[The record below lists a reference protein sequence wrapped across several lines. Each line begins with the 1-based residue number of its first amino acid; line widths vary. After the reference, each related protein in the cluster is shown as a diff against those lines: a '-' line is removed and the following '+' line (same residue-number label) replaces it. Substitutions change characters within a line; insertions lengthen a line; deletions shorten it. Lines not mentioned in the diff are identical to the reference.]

1 MTHQAETFALKTRLA
16 LDYDTAVARTR
27 EALAAEGFGVI
38 TEIDM
43 RKTLKA
49 KLDVDYR
56 PYIVLGA
63 CVPAIAHAALMH
75 DPDIGL
81 LLPCN
86 VVVYEGESAGSSVV
100 AAIDP
105 VVQLGVTGSPD
116 VAPLAAEVR
125 EKLVRVLDALG
136 GA

>member
-16 LDYDTAVARTR
+16 LGYDAAVERTR

-43 RKTLKA
+43 RKTMKA
-49 KLDVDYR
+49 KLDVELR
-56 PYIVLGA
+56 PYVVLGA
-63 CVPAIAHAALMH
+63 CSPSIAYAALMH
-75 DPDIGL
+75 DADIGL

-86 VVVYEGESAGSSVV
+86 VVVYEGASAQETVV

-105 VVQLGVTGSPD
+105 VVQLGITGSSE
-116 VAPLAAEVR
+116 VATMAAEVR
-125 EKLVRVLDALG
+125 EKLARVLDSLG